1 MGNMGKK
8 TIGILISMVLVLA
21 FGMNSWA
28 GEKKGRTKQLKKI
41 VQTYYQL
48 TAEGKADEVQ
58 KLFTPD
64 TIHYVNGHKVL
75 VGSEH
80 IHKITTQMGT
90 LFTNLRNEIQ
100 FISATDDGTVYGLV
114 THSGTLIDT
123 TAPDFPR
130 RIYYPTAIGPLLIQ
144 GQTLEWQ
151 AFMRFKFNDEQLIT
165 EEWVVNDDL
174 GEFMGGGTV
183 ILVDY

>member
-1 MGNMGKK
+1 MGKK
-8 TIGILISMVLVLA
+8 SIGVLLCMVLILA
-21 FGMNSWA
+21 FGMDSWA
-28 GEKKGRTKQLKKI
+28 CEKKGRAKKLEKI
-41 VQTYYQL
+41 VRIYYKA
-48 TAEGKADEVQ
+48 TAEGNADVVE

-75 VGSEH
+75 VGSEN
-80 IHKITTQMGT
+80 IRKITTQMGT
-90 LFTNLRNEIQ
+90 LFKNLHNEVH

-114 THSGTLIDT
+114 THSGTLIDS
-123 TAPDFPR
+123 TAPDFPGAP
-130 RIYYPTAIGPLLIQ
+130 IYYPTAIGRLLIQ

-174 GEFMGGGTV
+174 GEFMGGA
-183 ILVDY
+183 LVNLENY

>member
-1 MGNMGKK
+1 MGKK
-8 TIGILISMVLVLA
+8 SIGVLLCMVLILV
-21 FGMNSWA
+21 FEMNSWA
-28 GEKKGRTKQLKKI
+28 GEKKGHAKKLEKI
-41 VQTYYQL
+41 VQTYYQA
-48 TAEGKADEVQ
+48 TAEGNADVVE

-80 IHKITTQMGT
+80 IRKITTLMGA
-90 LFTNLRNEIQ
+90 LFNNLRNEVH

-114 THSGTLIDT
+114 THSGTLIDS
-123 TAPDFPR
+123 TAPGFPGGP
-130 RIYYPTAIGPLLIQ
+130 IYYPTAIGPLRIQ

-174 GEFMGGGTV
+174 GEFMGGADV
-183 ILVDY
+183 NLENY